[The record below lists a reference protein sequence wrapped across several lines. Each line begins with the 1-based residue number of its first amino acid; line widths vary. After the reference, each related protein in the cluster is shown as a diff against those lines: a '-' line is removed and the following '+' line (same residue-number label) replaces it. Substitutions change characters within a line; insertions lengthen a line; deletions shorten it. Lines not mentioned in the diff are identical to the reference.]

1 MSTGVGSRHGTVN
14 GTGNDNGS
22 ARVDEMRPA
31 RTSAG
36 EPVSRYA
43 IGVHFGTQSGRAVFV
58 VPLHD
63 YVGRGESNVMKTS
76 RGPRAAAWAEGS

>member
-1 MSTGVGSRHGTVN
+1 
-14 GTGNDNGS
+14 
-22 ARVDEMRPA
+22 
-31 RTSAG
+31 
-36 EPVSRYA
+36 VSRYA
-43 IGVHFGTQSGRAVFV
+43 IGVDFGTQSGRAVFV